1 MCDLARAW
9 RLQQSGVFVVSC
21 RKDTGRRAVGEEL
34 QVALVRD
41 RLQVR
46 VLYCKLPTHRFD

>member
-1 MCDLARAW
+1 VCDLARAW

-46 VLYCKLPTHRFD
+46 LLHCE

>member
-1 MCDLARAW
+1 VCDLARAW
-9 RLQQSGVFVVSC
+9 RLQQSGVFVVYC
-21 RKDTGRRAVGEEL
+21 LQDTGRRAVGEEL

-46 VLYCKLPTHRFD
+46 LLHCE